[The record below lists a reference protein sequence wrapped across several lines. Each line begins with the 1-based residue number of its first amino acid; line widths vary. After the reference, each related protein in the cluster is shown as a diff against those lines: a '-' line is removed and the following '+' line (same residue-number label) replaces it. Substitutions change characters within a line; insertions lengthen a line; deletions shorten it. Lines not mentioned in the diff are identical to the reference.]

1 MNEERDFLSD
11 LLRDAS
17 VEVEESSE
25 FNDRVIRRWK
35 LEQHRKKMM
44 YWAPTMAGA
53 IVAGVGFLAMLQIMT
68 AQPIQSPAELESQTA
83 ELELPTQNL
92 PSLVDDAS

>member
-1 MNEERDFLSD
+1 MNEERDFLSE
-11 LLRDAS
+11 LLRNAI
-17 VEVEESSE
+17 VEVEETSE

-53 IVAGVGFLAMLQIMT
+53 LVAGVGILAMLQMMT
-68 AQPIQSPAELESQTA
+68 YHSIPSPVELEHQSA
-83 ELELPTQNL
+83 EIALPSQNL
-92 PSLVDDAS
+92 PSLIDDAS